1 MFKEFSDIA
10 PKAVLA
16 AALVWGGTNYLLIG
30 PEVAARVARA
40 DYLPA
45 CETDFAAMVA
55 RAEEAR
61 IRAVPKPQT
70 HSQQDMAAA
79 QYNALQSSPFMQQL
93 RQLSGGGDPFGFNR
107 AANVAL
113 GQLAE
118 KKRMAQQAYES
129 AITRI
134 KEQTATDLARS
145 GTVCGCVADAAIDDA
160 RTEWAVF
167 SGTLGL
173 IRPAAVREFDEQL
186 SQVFETGQC
195 TGDGG
200 RS

>member
-1 MFKEFSDIA
+1 MLKEFADIA
-10 PKAVLA
+10 PKAALA
-16 AALVWGGTNYLLIG
+16 AALLWGGTNYLLIG

-45 CETDFAAMVA
+45 CEANFASMVA
-55 RAEEAR
+55 RAEQER
-61 IRAVPKPQT
+61 IHAVPAPQI

-79 QYNALQSSPFMQQL
+79 QYNALQASPFMQQL

-107 AANVAL
+107 AADAAL
-113 GQLAE
+113 GQLAQQ
-118 KKRMAQQAYES
+118 KQAAQEAYES
-129 AITRI
+129 AVARI

-145 GTVCGCVADAAIDDA
+145 GTVCGCVADAAIDEA

-173 IRPAAVREFDEQL
+173 IRPAAVREFDARL
-186 SQVFETGQC
+186 SQAFAAGHC
-195 TGDGG
+195 TGEGG
-200 RS
+200 RP